1 MKIYQVGGA
10 VRDKLM
16 NRSPQDIDYVVVS
29 STPEEMLN
37 KGFKQVG
44 KNFPVFIN
52 PTNKCEYAL
61 ARKEV
66 KTGNKHTDFKFIFD
80 ESVSLEED
88 LMRRDFTCNAI
99 ALDEE
104 TSQIIDPFNGANDIK
119 NKILKHINSKHF
131 IEDPLRILRMCRF
144 AAQLNFDIAPE
155 TFLLAKQMVS
165 DGLLKYLS
173 PERIWQEI
181 LKAFQTN
188 NFELFITAA
197 QQCGA
202 LQQILPEI
210 VSLFSIP
217 ENIEKH
223 PEETVGAHTILALK
237 EVSQSKPIVK
247 FAVLVHDIG
256 KIKTPKENIST
267 YDDHALNGIDIINQ
281 ICNRL
286 RIPNTYK
293 KFAILCCQYHT
304 LFSKIKKLDS
314 NTLIE
319 FADRFV
325 KCEINDFIEVCKA
338 NYFGRL
344 LKYDKEEFQENV
356 EMFKLIVETLKKIKA
371 SNIPNFNNIKKDK
384 NIANELHK
392 LKIDTINNLLKK

>member
-1 MKIYQVGGA
+1 
-10 VRDKLM
+10 
-16 NRSPQDIDYVVVS
+16 
-29 STPEEMLN
+29 
-37 KGFKQVG
+37 
-44 KNFPVFIN
+44 
-52 PTNKCEYAL
+52 
-61 ARKEV
+61 
-66 KTGNKHTDFKFIFD
+66 
-80 ESVSLEED
+80 
-88 LMRRDFTCNAI
+88 
-99 ALDEE
+99 
-104 TSQIIDPFNGANDIK
+104 
-119 NKILKHINSKHF
+119 
-131 IEDPLRILRMCRF
+131 MCCF

-181 LKAFQTN
+181 LKALQTN

-304 LFSKIKKLDS
+304 LFSKIKKFDS

-344 LKYDKEEFQENV
+344 LKYDQEEFQENV